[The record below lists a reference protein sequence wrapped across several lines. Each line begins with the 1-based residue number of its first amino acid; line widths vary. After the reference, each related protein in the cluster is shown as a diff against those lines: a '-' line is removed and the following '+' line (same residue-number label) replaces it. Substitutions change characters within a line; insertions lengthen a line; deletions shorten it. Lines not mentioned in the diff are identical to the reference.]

1 MFSLTALKI
10 KSSPNLL
17 CLHRDLHQIKSSLMH
32 QIVSYRM
39 IKSIKPLLV
48 QWEPTYLQV
57 KMCHNESVHAIK
69 VQ

>member
-1 MFSLTALKI
+1 
-10 KSSPNLL
+10 
-17 CLHRDLHQIKSSLMH
+17 MH
-32 QIVSYRM
+32 QIDSYRM